1 MNIELEYWMKRL
13 MDGKP
18 LDETNHWVKEIRRAQ
33 RELRAE
39 KREAKRLREQKR
51 REYKQSLD
59 DFEIESGINRLELES
74 KEYDKIV
81 FEQNNT
87 IEYVNSDCNIKDC
100 YSKTARVILRPD
112 TKHYAELKCNLCNCH
127 NKWLPYPD
135 KFK

>member
-39 KREAKRLREQKR
+39 KREAKKLREQN
-51 REYKQSLD
+51 
-59 DFEIESGINRLELES
+59 EIDSGINRLKLES
-74 KEYDKIV
+74 REYDQII
-81 FEQNNT
+81 FEQDNT
-87 IEYVNSDCNIKDC
+87 IEYVNSNCNIKDC

-135 KFK
+135 EFK

>member
-39 KREAKRLREQKR
+39 KREAKKLREQN
-51 REYKQSLD
+51 
-59 DFEIESGINRLELES
+59 EIDSGINRLKLES
-74 KEYDKIV
+74 REYDQII
-81 FEQNNT
+81 FEQDNT
-87 IEYVNSDCNIKDC
+87 IEYVNSNCNIKDC

-135 KFK
+135 KLK